1 MEPLIPI
8 ARENTSEKLVFVD
21 EVLGGIDCNCR
32 CIFCDVRLIAR
43 KGDVVTHHFAH
54 YAKEVDEDKP
64 CPASFERAVFWMV
77 RSILEDNQSI
87 FLPGIKERRQEF
99 SLDLD
104 KEYCLKEQ
112 SMPYS
117 QLTYPN
123 HQIDRY
129 SDTALLK
136 NEEDSILLRFYC
148 SEKYKLPRLAID
160 LVNVPNRAC
169 LGIYLGSL
177 YEIFSK
183 QNDRFRA
190 TLEEYVLGD
199 RGNKRWFYHPFER
212 ECAID
217 FNQLVST
224 ELKKKPVNSKE
235 EAMRRFKLKMKA
247 DGYR

>member
-1 MEPLIPI
+1 MELLIPI

-21 EVLGGIDCNCR
+21 EVPGGIDCNCR

-77 RSILEDNQSI
+77 RSILEDNQSV
-87 FLPGIKERRQEF
+87 FLPGIDERRQEP
-99 SLDLD
+99 SLNLD
-104 KEYCLKEQ
+104 KEYSLKEQ
-112 SMPYS
+112 SMAYNKI
-117 QLTYPN
+117 TYPD

-129 SDTALLK
+129 SDTALLESDE
-136 NEEDSILLRFYC
+136 NSVLLRFYC
-148 SEKYKLPRLAID
+148 SEKYKLPRLALD

-199 RGNKRWFYHPFER
+199 MGNKRWLYHPFEK

-217 FNQLVST
+217 FNQLISAGM
-224 ELKKKPVNSKE
+224 KKKTVSRKE
-235 EAMRRFKLKMKA
+235 EAMARFRQKMK
-247 DGYR
+247 DSGF